1 MDGHTVVGAV
11 SAPSTSP
18 TSPVSL
24 HRHNS
29 MKRKRSE
36 GGLGIDSSPGSV
48 IGDDDPS
55 MAEPE
60 KKRQP
65 GVKRYVLTNQHSFD
79 VSAYMS
85 TYRHIPLPIYQ
96 STSLPT

>member
-24 HRHNS
+24 HRLGS

-36 GGLGIDSSPGSV
+36 GGVGMDSSPGSV
-48 IGDDDPS
+48 LGDDDHS
-55 MAEPE
+55 LAEPE

-65 GVKRYVLTNQHSFD
+65 GVKRYVD
-79 VSAYMS
+79 
-85 TYRHIPLPIYQ
+85 
-96 STSLPT
+96 

>member
-24 HRHNS
+24 HRHGS

-36 GGLGIDSSPGSV
+36 GGMAVDSSPGSV
-48 IGDDDPS
+48 IGDEDHS

-65 GVKRYVLTNQHSFD
+65 GVKRYVLYD
-79 VSAYMS
+79 
-85 TYRHIPLPIYQ
+85 
-96 STSLPT
+96 